1 MSTDAAAATKEAN
14 NAGVGAGKS
23 KHSHSTS
30 QAQPA
35 PRKVRFNVGRYLL
48 SRVVAIITT

>member
-35 PRKVRFNVGRYLL
+35 PRKVRFNVGTYLVA
-48 SRVVAIITT
+48 RVVAIITT